1 MARRFM
7 KIRRVVIPFLTLAI
21 MLSQLSGCAVV
32 SPEDIVDNP
41 DDVTLVIEEPDLD
54 AEAGDKD
61 TVDINGTQYDVSGK
75 PSDNGTYTLTNE
87 EISKEYEYGYMM
99 ASAMAQNSV
108 SSLKSKAKE
117 NAEKLGLTYSDAQ
130 AFDLFAYGEAV
141 SSAEIACRLTDTV
154 FTYPSDGL
162 QQFIDWRKRYESD
175 HGLSNSGLVTSDT
188 TQPSETPSAGKNNTN
203 QSQGQQ
209 KPSGNTSNSNGSSN
223 NNQGTSGSSGNTGN
237 SGGADPR
244 LQDNSGIKVGTA
256 YGPDTEMG
264 DHKDFSDLPYGFKN

>member
-1 MARRFM
+1 M
-7 KIRRVVIPFLTLAI
+7 KIKKLLLVLLAV
-21 MLSQLSGCAVV
+21 LLVFSLFGCGKKEPVEDVEPQDTTEQLDENISD
-32 SPEDIVDNP
+32 DI
-41 DDVTLVIEEPDLD
+41 T
-54 AEAGDKD
+54 
-61 TVDINGTQYDVSGK
+61 GK
-75 PSDNGTYTLTNE
+75 PSDNGHYTLTNE

-108 SSLKSKAKE
+108 SSLKSKAKA

-141 SSAEIACRLTDTV
+141 SSAELACMLPDTV
-154 FTYPSDGL
+154 FTYPSDGF

-188 TQPSETPSAGKNNTN
+188 TQPSEAPSAGKNNTN
-203 QSQGQQ
+203 PNHQNQGQQ
-209 KPSGNTSNSNGSSN
+209 KPSGNTSNN
-223 NNQGTSGSSGNTGN
+223 NTGTSGSSGNTGN

-256 YGPDTEMG
+256 YGPDTPMG
-264 DHKDFSDLPYGFKN
+264 TEKDFSNLPYGFQQ

>member
-54 AEAGDKD
+54 TETGGKD
-61 TVDINGTQYDVSGK
+61 TVAIGDNTYDITGK
-75 PSDNGTYTLTNE
+75 PSDNGTYALTNE
-87 EISKEYEYGYMM
+87 EISKEYEYGYMG
-99 ASAMAQNSV
+99 ASLMAQNSV

-141 SSAEIACRLTDTV
+141 SSAEIACRLPGTV
-154 FTYPSDGL
+154 FTYPSDGF

-175 HGLSNSGLVTSDT
+175 HSLSNSWLVTSDT
-188 TQPSETPSAGKNNTN
+188 PRTPSPSPSQNTPNSNQGK
-203 QSQGQQ
+203 Q
-209 KPSGNTSNSNGSSN
+209 KPSGNTLN
-223 NNQGTSGSSGNTGN
+223 NNNGASGSSDNTGN

-256 YGPDTEMG
+256 YGPDTPMG
-264 DHKDFSDLPYGFKN
+264 TEKDFSNLPYGFGN

>member
-61 TVDINGTQYDVSGK
+61 TVDVNGTQYDITGK
-75 PSDNGTYTLTNE
+75 PSDNGHYSLTNE
-87 EISKEYEYGYMM
+87 EISKEYEYGYMG
-99 ASAMAQNSV
+99 ASLMAQNSV

-117 NAEKLGLTYSDAQ
+117 NAEKLGITYSDAQ

-141 SSAEIACRLTDTV
+141 SSAEIACGQYVTS
-154 FTYPSDGL
+154 FTYPSDGF

-175 HGLSNSGLVTSDT
+175 QCLSNSKIVTPDT
-188 TQPSETPSAGKNNTN
+188 TQPAETPSAGKNNTN
-203 QSQGQQ
+203 SNHQNQGQQ

-223 NNQGTSGSSGNTGN
+223 NNTGTSGSSGN

-256 YGPDTEMG
+256 YDQDVETEG
-264 DHKDFSDLPYGFKN
+264 GYDYSGLNYGFKQ

>member
-61 TVDINGTQYDVSGK
+61 TVDVNGTQYDVSGK

-87 EISKEYEYGYMM
+87 EISKEYEYGYMGASLM
-99 ASAMAQNSV
+99 AHSSV
-108 SSLKSKAKE
+108 SSLKSKAKA
-117 NAEKLGLTYSDAQ
+117 NAEKLGLTYSDAK

-141 SSAEIACRLTDTV
+141 SSAEIACGHYV
-154 FTYPSDGL
+154 VSFTYPSDGL

-175 HGLSNSGLVTSDT
+175 QGLSNSGLVTPDA
-188 TQPSETPSAGKNNTN
+188 TQPSETPSTGKNNTN
-203 QSQGQQ
+203 TNNQNQGQQ
-209 KPSGNTSNSNGSSN
+209 KPSGNTSS
-223 NNQGTSGSSGNTGN
+223 NNQGTSGSSGEPWYPDDYKPSKPDVVD
-237 SGGADPR
+237 SG
-244 LQDNSGIKVGTA
+244 
-256 YGPDTEMG
+256 EMI
-264 DHKDFSDLPYGFKN
+264 DKDFSDLNYGFKS

>member
-1 MARRFM
+1 M
-7 KIRRVVIPFLTLAI
+7 KIKKLLLVLLAV
-21 MLSQLSGCAVV
+21 LLVFSLFGCGKKEPVEDVEPQDTTEQLDENISD
-32 SPEDIVDNP
+32 DI
-41 DDVTLVIEEPDLD
+41 T
-54 AEAGDKD
+54 
-61 TVDINGTQYDVSGK
+61 GK

-108 SSLKSKAKE
+108 PSLKSKAKA
-117 NAEKLGLTYSDAQ
+117 NAEKLGITYSDAQ

-141 SSAEIACRLTDTV
+141 SSAEIACSQHV
-154 FTYPSDGL
+154 VSFTYPSDGF

-175 HGLSNSGLVTSDT
+175 HGLSNSGLVTPDT
-188 TQPSETPSAGKNNTN
+188 TQPSETPSTGKNNTN
-203 QSQGQQ
+203 PNHQNQGQQ
-209 KPSGNTSNSNGSSN
+209 KPSGNTSN

-256 YGPDTEMG
+256 YGPDTPMG
-264 DHKDFSDLPYGFKN
+264 TEKDFSNLPYGFQQ

>member
-61 TVDINGTQYDVSGK
+61 TVDVNGTQYDVSGK

-108 SSLKSKAKE
+108 SSLKSKANE

-141 SSAEIACRLTDTV
+141 SSAEIACSQYV
-154 FTYPSDGL
+154 VSFTYPSDGF

-175 HGLSNSGLVTSDT
+175 HSLSNSELVTPDT
-188 TQPSETPSAGKNNTN
+188 QSTQSQSQNTPN
-203 QSQGQQ
+203 QNQGQQ
-209 KPSGNTSNSNGSSN
+209 KPSGNTSNN
-223 NNQGTSGSSGNTGN
+223 NTGTSGSSGNTGN
-237 SGGADPR
+237 SGGAWYPSDYEDVP
-244 LQDNSGIKVGTA
+244 
-256 YGPDTEMG
+256 TEVTKPGEFNG
-264 DHKDFSDLPYGFKN
+264 DEKDFSNLPYGFKQ